1 MPTPL
6 SPPHPVRH
14 LPAPP
19 FGRRLLR
26 AGHALLWL
34 GGALFAAAGDE
45 VPAPPAAS
53 IRTRTDWVVVPVN
66 LRPAEGTA
74 LPATFAPDDF
84 RLFVDG
90 KEVRRFSFLPEKNAP
105 LLVGVVV
112 DRQSGQVRRHV
123 AWLRRFLEGLFY
135 ACGREDAFF
144 VASCGGD
151 YFVVQPATS
160 DRARLQELVFGL
172 CPENVLETAETREQ
186 DGRVAGGLFGE
197 KVCNKIAIAV
207 DKALAELR
215 QGGARRK
222 VLVVVTDGDENL
234 SPITLRNI
242 QNTGYPIFFVC
253 FKGSGF
259 GRDTLFRRGRQA
271 RRLSVESGGICTAF
285 DGGTDP
291 VGQARLLA
299 GAAHSQVVLAF
310 DPDPALDK
318 EKAHEIRVECR
329 LPGVLPLHR
338 RSFLME
344 K

>member
-1 MPTPL
+1 MPTPFFTA
-6 SPPHPVRH
+6 SPASPR
-14 LPAPP
+14 PAPP
-19 FGRRLLR
+19 LGRRLLR
-26 AGHALLWL
+26 AALALLWV
-34 GGALFAAAGDE
+34 GGGLLAAAGDI

-53 IRTRTDWVVVPVN
+53 IRTRTDTVVVPVN
-66 LRPAEGTA
+66 LRPAKGAT
-74 LPATFAPDDF
+74 LPAAFAQEDF

-90 KEVRRFSFLPEKNAP
+90 QEVRDFSFLPEKDAP
-105 LLVGVVV
+105 LLVGVVL

-144 VASCGGD
+144 VASCGSD
-151 YFVVQPATS
+151 YFVVQSATA

-172 CPENVLETAETREQ
+172 CPENILQTAETREQ

-207 DKALAELR
+207 DKALADLR

-242 QNTGYPIFFVC
+242 QHTGYPVFFVC
-253 FKGSGF
+253 FRGSGF

-285 DGGTDP
+285 DGGMDP
-291 VGQARLLA
+291 LEQARLLA

-310 DPDPALDK
+310 DPDPSLNR
-318 EKAHEIRVECR
+318 EKAHEIRVECLR
-329 LPGVLPLHR
+329 PGVLALHR